1 MSAGSETAATAIRQ
15 WLKENV
21 TGIQEVSD
29 EYPLIAN
36 GVLTSLQTL
45 DLVLFLEDRLGVA
58 IDDEDLTEKH
68 FASIH
73 AISDLVR
80 RKLD

>member
-21 TGIQEVSD
+21 TGTQEVSD

-36 GVLTSLQTL
+36 GILTSLQTL

-68 FASIH
+68 FGSIH

>member
-1 MSAGSETAATAIRQ
+1 MASGSDSPVIAIRQ
-15 WLKENV
+15 WLRENV
-21 TGIQEVSD
+21 TGNQEVSD

-36 GVLTSLQTL
+36 GVLTSLQAL

-58 IDDEDLTEKH
+58 IDDEDLVEKH